1 MELKAK
7 IKELVNNMIDQEKY
21 FLVDIQATSAG
32 SRGKLVVLLDG
43 DEGIDIDVC
52 GEVSR
57 QLGQLIEEQDLMPE
71 AYILEVSSPGIDFPL
86 QSVRQYRKNIGREVK
101 ILLQDGKEVKGHL
114 LTVDDTQVVIKEVK
128 KIKGHKKPEILE
140 TAVIYENIKKTNVL
154 VSFK

>member
-1 MELKAK
+1 
-7 IKELVNNMIDQEKY
+7 MIDQEKY

-140 TAVIYENIKKTNVL
+140 TAVTYENIKKTNVL

>member
-128 KIKGHKKPEILE
+128 KIKGHKKTEILE
-140 TAVIYENIKKTNVL
+140 AAVNY
-154 VSFK
+154 